1 MEDNRDN
8 YADILEELDPLPELP
23 ESADERFF
31 TKEALE
37 FQYPTGPAENPL
49 FPTWGSTGAEMAAIG
64 AAAAAKAG

>member
-31 TKEALE
+31 SKEALE
-37 FQYPTGPAENPL
+37 FQYSTGPA
-49 FPTWGSTGAEMAAIG
+49 
-64 AAAAAKAG
+64 